1 VTLQLDA
8 VKRNVAEAWR
18 ADIVPE
24 LERFIAIPA
33 LSPSFDADWEAHGH
47 VAAAAEL
54 VAEWCRRRPIDGL
67 TVDIVQLPGLTP
79 VVVVEVPAFGTAAP
93 DDTVV
98 LYGHYDKQPEMT
110 GWRDGLGPWT
120 PVVDGERLYGRGGA
134 DDGYSAFASVAAIEA
149 VRGSGGSHARCIV
162 LVEGSEESGSADL
175 PAYIDALAA
184 RIGQPSLIVCLDS
197 GALDYERLWVTTSLR
212 GLVGG
217 TLTVEVL
224 EEGVHSGTASGIV
237 PDSFRITRTLL
248 DRIEDATTGAVRL
261 EACYVDIPEDRQQ
274 EAEATAEVLGALPSG
289 DFPFAPDARPVTDDP
304 VEQLLGRTWAPAL
317 TVTGADGLP
326 PTTKAGN
333 VLRPSTSL
341 RLSMRLPPTCDAGL
355 ALEAIRAALLTDP
368 PYGVSVAFDRVEAAG
383 GWNAPAF
390 AGWLRQALDGAST
403 ECLGAPAEAYGD
415 GGSIPFMGMLGARY
429 PDAQFVITG
438 VLGPR
443 SNAHGPNEFLD
454 LPLGRAVTVAIA
466 SVLDAHT
473 RRAGR

>member
-1 VTLQLDA
+1 MTLQLDA
-8 VKRNVAEAWR
+8 VERHVTEAWR
-18 ADIVPE
+18 AGIVPE
-24 LERFIAIPA
+24 LQRFIAIPA
-33 LSPSFDADWEAHGH
+33 LSPGFDADWEAHGH
-47 VAAAAEL
+47 LVDAAEL
-54 VAEWCRRRPIDGL
+54 IAEWCRGRPIEGL
-67 TVDIVQLPGLTP
+67 GVDIVQLPGLTP
-79 VVVVEVPAFGTAAP
+79 VVVLEVPAFGAAPP

-120 PVVDGERLYGRGGA
+120 PVLDGERLYGRGGA
-134 DDGYSAFASVAAIEA
+134 DDGYSAFASLVAIEA
-149 VRGSGGSHARCIV
+149 VRASGGSHARCIV
-162 LVEGSEESGSADL
+162 LVEGSEESGSSDL
-175 PAYIDALAA
+175 PTYIDALAA
-184 RIGQPSLIVCLDS
+184 RIGRPSLIVCLDS

-237 PDSFRITRTLL
+237 PDSFRIARSLI
-248 DRIEDATTGAVRL
+248 DRLEDATTGAVRL
-261 EACYVDIPEDRQQ
+261 EACYVDIPEDRQD
-274 EAEATAEVLGALPSG
+274 EAEATADVLDALPSRE
-289 DFPFAPDARPVTDDP
+289 FAFTPDARPVTDDP
-304 VEQLLGRTWAPAL
+304 VAQLLGRTWAPAL

-355 ALEAIRAALLTDP
+355 ALEAIMSALLSDP
-368 PYGVSVAFDRVEAAG
+368 PYGVSVAFDRVEAAN

-390 AGWLRQALDGAST
+390 AGWLRTALDTASA
-403 ECLGAPAEAYGD
+403 ECFGVPAAAYGD

-429 PDAQFVITG
+429 PEAQFVITG

-454 LPLGRAVTVAIA
+454 LPLGRAVTITIA

-473 RRAGR
+473 RRP